1 MAASPAK
8 KAAGPSLNTTE
19 WILPRYTMGRP
30 SESDEELSLPAYER
44 DIGQHRW
51 KDQKGS
57 HGDGSPSDRH
67 QEQKRQGSDTTPA
80 MDPFTSR
87 SRDRFGNL
95 PSNVV
100 EELKKMIKEEVAQAA
115 QAAQP
120 KSHET
125 ETSIEA
131 TRLSSFSSQNS
142 AFTPPYPGPTPS
154 VIEPPGTSKV
164 SYPKDRIPGDAT
176 HAKTAPAPQ
185 YQTPSL
191 NTLPASQ
198 SISSIIPEQK
208 AVHFRSRVPPV
219 IHCQPRVDSESE
231 SVSPTN
237 PVAAPRIELSSVD
250 KAWGMLFDSEGY
262 PTQRLN
268 AVLRGLAIFMITEFG
283 PPETLVVTP
292 DKMLSLYSKY
302 RVEPEKFEYEEIFKS
317 RSDDALKRVEFLYQ
331 DLDCQY
337 HLVQAAPR
345 SHPNV
350 PGLTPIGFAKWMIS
364 NILAYPDP
372 EARRLHAVMS
382 ALPVNADGPLLDGKP
397 ERLPRQ
403 LSRHLF
409 PESHDRKL
417 RRILDEAVW
426 DCLEDIAPP
435 LPSIPRARPSE
446 ANTHTRRS
454 GGASW
459 RPVPVSHR
467 KTYDRGSS
475 RFEPHSARLLR
486 TNSDAGGSL
495 PRHRD
500 LPPPPMGRHS
510 DPPRQRS
517 PAPSNRYSASLPTIS
532 QHQHHAGSL
541 SSPSPSP
548 SPSSSS
554 QLNHAY
560 DIRGSEANYGVYP
573 GRDGRGQGSRD
584 ESPRSPG
591 LGRRGGARP
600 GPDRGPTWEDV
611 YSRKES
617 SSGGRVSSTG
627 AASHRSSR

>member
-1 MAASPAK
+1 M
-8 KAAGPSLNTTE
+8 E
-19 WILPRYTMGRP
+19 RP
-30 SESDEELSLPAYER
+30 SGSDEETSLLAYGRAAEE
-44 DIGQHRW
+44 HRW
-51 KDQKGS
+51 KDQKGG
-57 HGDGSPSDRH
+57 HGDGSLSGR
-67 QEQKRQGSDTTPA
+67 QREQKRQGPDTTPA
-80 MDPFTSR
+80 MEPFISG
-87 SRDRFGNL
+87 SRDSFGNL
-95 PSNVV
+95 PPNVV
-100 EELKKMIKEEVAQAA
+100 EELKKMIKEEAQLKAY
-115 QAAQP
+115 
-120 KSHET
+120 ET
-125 ETSIEA
+125 ETSINA
-131 TRLSSFSSQNS
+131 TRLSSLSSQNPV
-142 AFTPPYPGPTPS
+142 FTPPYPSPTSS
-154 VIEPPGTSKV
+154 VIEPLGMSKV
-164 SYPKDRIPGDAT
+164 SSSKDRIPGDAT
-176 HAKTAPAPQ
+176 HVKAALAAQ

-191 NTLPASQ
+191 SPVSLPASQ
-198 SISSIIPEQK
+198 SISSISPEQK
-208 AVHFRSRVPPV
+208 AVHFRSSGPPV

-237 PVAAPRIELSSVD
+237 PVAAPRVELSSVD
-250 KAWGMLFDSEGY
+250 KAWGILFDSEGY

-268 AVLRGLAIFMITEFG
+268 SVLRGLAIFMVSCKIAEFG

-292 DKMLSLYSKY
+292 DKMLALYSKY
-302 RVEPEKFEYEEIFKS
+302 RIEPEKFEYEVIFRS
-317 RSDDALKRVEFLYQ
+317 RSDDALKRIEFLYQ

-345 SHPNV
+345 SHPHV
-350 PGLTPIGFAKWMIS
+350 PGLTPVGFAKWMIS

-417 RRILDEAVW
+417 RKILDEAVW
-426 DCLEDIAPP
+426 DCLEDVAPP
-435 LPSIPRARPSE
+435 LPSIPRARPFE

-454 GGASW
+454 GGESRRPA
-459 RPVPVSHR
+459 PVPYR
-467 KTYDRGSS
+467 KTYDRESY
-475 RFEPHSARLLR
+475 RVEPHPSRLLR
-486 TNSDAGGSL
+486 ANSDAGASL

-517 PAPSNRYSASLPTIS
+517 PSPTNRYSASLPTIS
-532 QHQHHAGSL
+532 QHHHHQAG
-541 SSPSPSP
+541 

-554 QLNHAY
+554 QLTPAY
-560 DIRGSEANYGVYP
+560 IRGSEANYGVYP
-573 GRDGRGQGSRD
+573 GRDGRDQGLRD

-591 LGRRGGARP
+591 LGRRGGTSL
-600 GPDRGPTWEDV
+600 GSDRGPTWEDV

-617 SSGGRVSSTG
+617 SSGGRVSSTD

>member
-1 MAASPAK
+1 MTTSAAE
-8 KAAGPSLNTTE
+8 KAAGSSLNTTNR
-19 WILPRYTMGRP
+19 ILPRDTIDRP
-30 SESDEELSLPAYER
+30 SESDEEVSLLAYGRVAGE
-44 DIGQHRW
+44 HRW
-51 KDQKGS
+51 KDQKGG
-57 HGDGSPSDRH
+57 HGHGSLSDRQ
-67 QEQKRQGSDTTPA
+67 QEQKRQGPNTTPA
-80 MDPFTSR
+80 MESFISG
-87 SRDRFGNL
+87 SRDSFGNL
-95 PSNVV
+95 PPKVV

-115 QAAQP
+115 QAVQL
-120 KSHET
+120 KDHET
-125 ETSIEA
+125 ETPINA

-142 AFTPPYPGPTPS
+142 VFTPPYPSPTSS
-154 VIEPPGTSKV
+154 VIEPLGMPKV
-164 SYPKDRIPGDAT
+164 SSPKDRIPGDAT
-176 HAKTAPAPQ
+176 HVKAAPAAQ

-191 NTLPASQ
+191 SPVSLPASQ
-198 SISSIIPEQK
+198 SISSISPEQK
-208 AVHFRSRVPPV
+208 AVHFRSSGPPV

-237 PVAAPRIELSSVD
+237 PVAAPRVELSSVD

-268 AVLRGLAIFMITEFG
+268 SVLRGLAIFMITEFG

-302 RVEPEKFEYEEIFKS
+302 RIEPEKFEYEVIFRS
-317 RSDDALKRVEFLYQ
+317 RSDDALKRIEFLYQ

-337 HLVQAAPR
+337 HLIQAAPR

-350 PGLTPIGFAKWMIS
+350 PGLTPVGFAKWMIS

-403 LSRHLF
+403 FSRHLF

-426 DCLEDIAPP
+426 DCLEDVAPP
-435 LPSIPRARPSE
+435 LPSIPRTRPLE

-454 GGASW
+454 GDDSR
-459 RPVPVSHR
+459 RPTPMPHR
-467 KTYDRGSS
+467 KTYDRGSY
-475 RFEPHSARLLR
+475 RVEPHPARLSR
-486 TNSDAGGSL
+486 ANSDAGASL

-500 LPPPPMGRHS
+500 LPPPPMGRYS

-517 PAPSNRYSASLPTIS
+517 PAPVNRYSASLPTIS
-532 QHQHHAGSL
+532 QHHHHAGSPL
-541 SSPSPSP
+541 

-554 QLNHAY
+554 QLTPAY
-560 DIRGSEANYGVYP
+560 IRGSEANYGVYP
-573 GRDGRGQGSRD
+573 GRDGRGQGLMD
-584 ESPRSPG
+584 ESPRSSG
-591 LGRRGGARP
+591 LGRRGGA
-600 GPDRGPTWEDV
+600 GSGLDRGPTWEDV

-617 SSGGRVSSTG
+617 SSGGRVSSTD